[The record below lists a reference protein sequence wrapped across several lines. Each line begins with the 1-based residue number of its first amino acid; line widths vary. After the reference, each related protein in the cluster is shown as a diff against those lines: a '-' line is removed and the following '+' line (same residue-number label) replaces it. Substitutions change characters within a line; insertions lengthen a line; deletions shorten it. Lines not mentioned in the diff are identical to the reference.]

1 VTAPVQQT
9 DHAGVA
15 QGLLPG
21 QFINSTNLRALVEA
35 LVGVSNPVTWT
46 IQELEDTLFDLLNNR
61 WLSTAVGEQLDK
73 MGEVLGESRLS
84 AVDAEYRDALYL
96 RVLINVSEGEPERLI
111 EVLDR
116 LADPAAVH
124 LTQKP
129 PAAVY
134 LVAITMTKDDI
145 LGRTQEAALAG
156 VLVIVAGGTGV
167 NPFIMGRARDA
178 AGAQLGVAHPAGGLG
193 YGVPGTPG
201 TGGEYV
207 ALYVL

>member
-1 VTAPVQQT
+1 MTTPVQQT
-9 DHAGVA
+9 GHAA
-15 QGLLPG
+15 AALSLLPG
-21 QFINSTNLRALVEA
+21 QFENSSNLRALISA
-35 LVGVSNPVTWT
+35 LVGTAVPATWT
-46 IQELEDTLFDLLNNR
+46 IQELENVLFELLDDR
-61 WLSTAVGEQLDK
+61 WLATAGGEQLDAL
-73 MGEVLGESRLS
+73 GRVLGESRLS

-96 RVLINVSEGEPERLI
+96 RVLINVSEGEPERLV

-178 AGAQLGVAHPAGGLG
+178 AGAQFGVAHPAGGLG